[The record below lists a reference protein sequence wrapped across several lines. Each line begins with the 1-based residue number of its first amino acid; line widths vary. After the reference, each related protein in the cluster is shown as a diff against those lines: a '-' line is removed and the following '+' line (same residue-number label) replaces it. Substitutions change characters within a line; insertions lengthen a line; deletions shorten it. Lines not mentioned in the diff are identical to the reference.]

1 MAGLLLRFSLHRSI
15 IVNPAGTKEGTATA
29 DRHIVNGVD
38 VSTGTIDGYYSCS
51 RHSFQQTRVARCVA
65 SASII
70 RVKPNGRTDNL
81 KPIVAF
87 DQASGQFV
95 TTPIDLGPEG
105 ELVFLIVYGTGWR
118 FRSSLA
124 AASVTIDGVIGEVSY
139 LGIQPDY
146 VGLDQSNILL
156 PRTLAGRGEVDVVM
170 TVNGKVSNKVR
181 IRIK

>member
-1 MAGLLLRFSLHRSI
+1 M
-15 IVNPAGTKEGTATA
+15 
-29 DRHIVNGVD
+29 
-38 VSTGTIDGYYSCS
+38 
-51 RHSFQQTRVARCVA
+51 
-65 SASII
+65 
-70 RVKPNGRTDNL
+70 
-81 KPIVAF
+81 
-87 DQASGQFV
+87 

-105 ELVFLIVYGTGWR
+105 DLVFLIVYGTGWR
-118 FRSSLA
+118 FRSSLS
-124 AASVTIDGVIGEVSY
+124 AASVTIDGVMGEDSY